1 MTFKIEGLKKRP
13 RWYDI
18 KCTCDNSNIEK
29 KFPIAECKHC
39 QFQTQEDLMPRKS
52 FDISIAILDKNG
64 KATKKTKTVKCNKI
78 KIVRGKRY
86 EEILGWFNLG

>member
-64 KATKKTKTVKCNKI
+64 KSQKRERELSKVTKDHDKNKDRQNVKSDK
-78 KIVRGKRY
+78 
-86 EEILGWFNLG
+86 

>member
-1 MTFKIEGLKKRP
+1 
-13 RWYDI
+13 
-18 KCTCDNSNIEK
+18 
-29 KFPIAECKHC
+29 
-39 QFQTQEDLMPRKS
+39 MPRKS